1 MFWSFCE
8 RMGYQVVQLVVWVI
22 MARLLL
28 PEEFGLVAMLVVFMA
43 VAQAFL
49 DSGFG
54 HALIQKKNATH
65 VDSCSIFYF
74 NMLVGLIVT
83 GLLCVTAPWIARF
96 YDQPVL
102 KPLTRVMSL
111 CIIINSFGLIQ
122 TTLLTKDIDFQTQ
135 TKASTLSA
143 ILSGVIGV
151 GLALQNF
158 GVWSLALQ
166 QVSNRLFRTILLWI
180 FSTWRPSLLFSLK
193 ALREM
198 FSFGSRLLASG
209 LLNTVFEHI
218 YLVAIGKLFSPADLG
233 FYSHAGNC
241 VQFPTY
247 NLSDIANRVT
257 FPVFATVQ
265 DDLARLK
272 RGMRKAVKSLVFF
285 NFPIMIGLAVV
296 AKPLVYVLLKEKW
309 APCIPY
315 LRLLCMVGMLYP
327 LQVINLD
334 ILKAKGRSDLFFRLE
349 IAKKLLIVVN
359 VAVTWRWG
367 IEAIICGQIILSI
380 VAYYLNSYYT
390 GKLIN
395 YPFKEQLLDIV
406 PYLAIS
412 AAMGFGVF
420 LVQYLPTS
428 NDVLLLI
435 SQVLTGSSLY
445 ITLSC
450 VFKPS
455 AFAEA
460 LEILRNKLRSSQRM
474 PCAESHG

>member
-1 MFWSFCE
+1 
-8 RMGYQVVQLVVWVI
+8 MGHQGVQLVVWVI

-54 HALIQKKNATH
+54 HALIQKKDATY
-65 VDSCSIFYF
+65 VDTCSIFYF
-74 NMLVGLIVT
+74 NMLVGLIAA
-83 GLLCVTAPWIARF
+83 GLLCLVAPSIASF

-122 TTLLTKDIDFQTQ
+122 TTLLTKNIDFLTQ
-135 TKASTLSA
+135 TKVSTISA
-143 ILSGVIGV
+143 ILSGAIGV
-151 GLALQNF
+151 GLAFKNF
-158 GVWSLALQ
+158 GVWSLAIQ
-166 QVSNRLFRTILLWI
+166 QVSSRLFRTILLWV
-180 FSTWRPSLLFSLK
+180 FSTWRPSLVFSPTV
-193 ALREM
+193 LREM

-209 LLNTVFEHI
+209 LLNTVFENI
-218 YLVAIGKLFSPADLG
+218 YLVVIGKLFSPAALG
-233 FYSHAGNC
+233 FYSHGSNC

-257 FPVFATVQ
+257 FPVFAAVQ
-265 DDLARLK
+265 DDLTRLK
-272 RGMRKAVKSLVFF
+272 RGMRKAVRSLVFF
-285 NFPIMIGLAVV
+285 NFPMMMGLAVV
-296 AKPLVYVLLKEKW
+296 AKSLVYVLLTEKW
-309 APCIPY
+309 APCVPY

-349 IAKKLLIVVN
+349 IVKKLLIVVN
-359 VAVTWRWG
+359 IAVTWRWG
-367 IEAIICGQIILSI
+367 IEAMIYGQIFLSI

-395 YPFKEQLLDIV
+395 YPFKEQILDLV

-412 AAMGFGVF
+412 AAMGFGIF
-420 LVQYLPTS
+420 LVKYLPTS
-428 NDVLLLI
+428 SNVVLLI
-435 SQVLTGSSLY
+435 SQVLIGVSLY
-445 ITLSC
+445 IALSC
-450 VFKPS
+450 IFKPS
-455 AFAEA
+455 AFAET
-460 LEILRNKLRSSQRM
+460 LEILKGKLKLCRCMSCTESSKYGR
-474 PCAESHG
+474 